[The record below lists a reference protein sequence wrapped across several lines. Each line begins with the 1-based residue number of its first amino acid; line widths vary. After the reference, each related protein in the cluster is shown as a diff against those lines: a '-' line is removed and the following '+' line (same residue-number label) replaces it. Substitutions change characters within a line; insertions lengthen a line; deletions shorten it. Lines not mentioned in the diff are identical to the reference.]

1 MIYVILILAVIGFI
15 LYLKVRK
22 IPKVGNMILTTG
34 GIKTG
39 KSTFSVHL
47 AVRLYRKQVRKFKVK
62 RFFIKLFKIIG
73 FKSFKNKS
81 IPTEC
86 PVLYSNVPL
95 KVPYVPLTHS
105 LINRTERFI
114 YGSVVYLCEMSLIA
128 DSMTFKNELLNEQLL
143 LFTKL
148 FAHETHGGYLVID
161 TQSILD
167 NHYAV
172 KRCLSTYLYI
182 HHTTKWF
189 PFFLFMWVKELHY
202 AEDGNIMNI
211 NENDAEEGLKLII
224 IPKKVWKLFDCYCY
238 SYFTDGLPV
247 VKDEKKE
254 ITSLKAKEIVSFKKY
269 KTIKTKEVT
278 QECGLKKE

>member
-15 LYLKVRK
+15 MYLRVRK

-47 AVRLYRKQVRKFKVK
+47 ALRLYKKQVFKFKLKRAIIKIAKKLKIK
-62 RFFIKLFKIIG
+62 RFKTVP
-73 FKSFKNKS
+73 
-81 IPTEC
+81 IPTEK
-86 PVLYSNVPL
+86 PLLYSNVPL

-105 LINRTERFI
+105 LINRTERFV

-128 DSMTFKNELLNEQLL
+128 DSMTYKNDLLNEQLL

-148 FAHETHGGYLVID
+148 FAHETKGGYLVID

-182 HHTTKWF
+182 HHTNKKI
-189 PFFLFMWVKELHY
+189 PFFLLMWVKELHY
-202 AEDGNIMNI
+202 SEDGNIMNI
-211 NENDAEEGLKLII
+211 NENDAEDGLKLII
-224 IPKKVWKLFDCYCY
+224 VPKRVWKKFDCYCY
-238 SYFTDGLPV
+238 SYFTDHLNV
-247 VKDEKKE
+247 VNNETNSVE
-254 ITSLKAKEIVSFKKY
+254 SLKAKEIVSFKKY
-269 KTIKTKEVT
+269 KTIKVKEVS
-278 QECGLKKE
+278 ENENGKKG